1 MTPIKVLIAD
11 DHAMVREGLRQLLE
25 PQADIEVVG
34 EASDGVEALDL
45 VRSLRPNILVLDLAM
60 PRMNGLEAV
69 KLIRDAVPETQI
81 VILSMHEKEAYAH
94 KVLSAGARG
103 YVLKGEPSSTLL
115 AAIRSVHEGEFFLS
129 QNIRADV
136 INSYVK
142 SRKKETTSKGYD
154 LLSEREQQV
163 FLLLAEGNSTTQIS
177 EVLCI
182 SSKTVEKHRANIT
195 KKLGI
200 STPIEMIKYA
210 IRIGVIDPDF
220 WTP

>member
-115 AAIRSVHEGEFFLS
+115 TAIRRVHEGEFFLS
-129 QNIRADV
+129 PNIRSEV

-142 SRKKETTSKGYD
+142 SRKKKPTAEGYD

-163 FLLLAEGNSTTQIS
+163 FLLLAEGNTTIQIS
-177 EVLCI
+177 EILCI